1 MASRRKGRILAFQA
15 LYSWDAVYNSSAGR
29 GSGRGSN
36 REQAT
41 GGPAVETVKPGIPQE
56 LLDFSWLESDKRA
69 GLDENISNFSR
80 LLIAG
85 TIENIA
91 AIDAIIRSHLQNW
104 DFSRLN
110 RVDLAILRM
119 SVYTLMFQQDV
130 APSIVINEAIGISK
144 EFGTDDSYRFIN
156 GVLDN
161 IRRTLQDS
169 RTAPAE
175 ELCPR
180 A

>member
-1 MASRRKGRILAFQA
+1 VSSRRKGRILAFQA
-15 LYSWDAVYNSSAGR
+15 LYSWDAAFNS
-29 GSGRGSN
+29 
-36 REQAT
+36 T
-41 GGPAVETVKPGIPQE
+41 GKKPGKGRKKENSTPEAASSPGGGVPEE
-56 LLDFSWLESDKRA
+56 LLDFSWLEKEKRDN
-69 GLDENISNFSR
+69 LDENISNFSR
-80 LLIAG
+80 LLITG

-91 AIDAIIRSHLQNW
+91 AVDDMIRSHVLNW

-119 SVYTLMFQQDV
+119 SVYTLMFQGDM

-144 EFGTDDSYRFIN
+144 EFGTGDSYRFIN

-161 IRRTLQDS
+161 IRRTLQNPQAS
-169 RTAPAE
+169 PAKE
-175 ELCPR
+175 PVCPG

>member
-15 LYSWDAVYNSSAGR
+15 LYSWDAAFNPSAAKRPGK
-29 GSGRGSN
+29 G
-36 REQAT
+36 QAKES
-41 GGPAVETVKPGIPQE
+41 PAPEAPPPKPGIPQE
-56 LLDFSWLESDKRA
+56 LLDFAWLESDKRA

-91 AIDAIIRSHLQNW
+91 AVDAIIRAHLQNW

-119 SVYTLMFQQDV
+119 SAYTLMFQHDV

-161 IRRTLQDS
+161 IRRTLQDRES
-169 RTAPAE
+169 AE
-175 ELCPR
+175 ANEQICPR
-180 A
+180 V